1 MCGLDMLQ
9 ARAPFRTIYDYG
21 ESDTPEVVDTLQS
34 ALSKNDR
41 LFAPID
47 INYSLAKYDSP
58 FLDMAT
64 MRSRERMLEV
74 ISDVDI
80 AGVVYSLGTLTVEQ
94 YEQII
99 HSRPIQDA
107 LSDRFQK
114 IQIGSYE
121 VWLPETTSPTR

>member
-1 MCGLDMLQ
+1 MLQ

>member
-1 MCGLDMLQ
+1 MLQ

-47 INYSLAKYDSP
+47 INYSLAKDDSP